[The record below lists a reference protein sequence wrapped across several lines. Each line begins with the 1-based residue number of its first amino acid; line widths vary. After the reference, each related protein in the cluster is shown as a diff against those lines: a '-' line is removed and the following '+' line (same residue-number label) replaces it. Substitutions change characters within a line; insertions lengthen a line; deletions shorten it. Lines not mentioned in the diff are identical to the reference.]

1 MADGELPAAASGV
14 FSLGGTVAVTRL
26 GYGAMRITGRGIWGD
41 PPDRDAAIKVLRRAA
56 ELGVDF
62 IDTADS
68 YGPHVSEELIR
79 EALHPYHGVTI
90 ATKGGLTRSGPDQ
103 WGTVGRPEYLRQC
116 VEMSLRRLGLD
127 TIDLYQLHRID
138 PQIPAADQVGE
149 LGALRK
155 EGKIRHIGLSEVTVP
170 EIAEARLTAPI
181 ASVQNLYNVLYRES
195 EDVLDYCE
203 REGLGF
209 IPYCPIASG
218 GFAGPAGPLAQ
229 LGRQAGVTGVQ
240 LALAWMLRRSPVML
254 PIPGTGSVAH
264 LEENVGAA
272 EVELADDL
280 FRALSALADPSLCA
294 ARGLRPGRQ
303 PRVVRPGRQPRVV
316 RPGRQPIC
324 WPADIRSSQAS
335 TTRAVIPSS
344 AALPQDRGS

>member
-1 MADGELPAAASGV
+1 MKSTPTSIARRS
-14 FSLGGTVAVTRL
+14 TRIAVSRSA
-26 GYGAMRITGRGIWGD
+26 GSPQM
-41 PPDRDAAIKVLRRAA
+41 P
-56 ELGVDF
+56 
-62 IDTADS
+62 
-68 YGPHVSEELIR
+68 GPVIR
-79 EALHPYHGVTI
+79 EALHPYDSVTI

-116 VEMSLRRLGLD
+116 VEMSLRRLGVD

-149 LGALRK
+149 LGAMRK
-155 EGKIRHIGLSEVTVP
+155 EGKIQHIGLSEVTVP
-170 EIAEARLTAPI
+170 EIGEARLTAPI
-181 ASVQNLYNVLYRES
+181 ASVQNLYNVLDRRS

-218 GFAGPAGPLAQ
+218 QFAGPGPLAQ
-229 LGRQAGVTGVQ
+229 LGRQAGATGVQ

-272 EVELADDL
+272 QVELTDDQ
-280 FRALSALADPSLCA
+280 FAALSALA
-294 ARGLRPGRQ
+294 GPG
-303 PRVVRPGRQPRVV
+303 
-316 RPGRQPIC
+316 
-324 WPADIRSSQAS
+324 
-335 TTRAVIPSS
+335 
-344 AALPQDRGS
+344 

>member
-1 MADGELPAAASGV
+1 MTDGELVALASGV
-14 FSLGGTVAVTRL
+14 FALGGNVAVTRL
-26 GYGAMRITGRGIWGD
+26 GYGAMQLTGRGIWGP
-41 PPDRDAAIKVLRRAA
+41 PPDPGEAIRVLRRAV

-68 YGPHVSEELIR
+68 YGPFVSEELIR
-79 EALHPYHGVTI
+79 EALYPYTGITI

-149 LGALRK
+149 LADLRK
-155 EGKIRHIGLSEVTVP
+155 EGKIRHIGLSEVSVS
-170 EIAEARLTAPI
+170 EVGEARLTAPI
-181 ASVQNLYNVLYRES
+181 ASVQNLYNLLERRS

-209 IPYCPIASG
+209 IPYCPIATG
-218 GFAGPAGPLAQ
+218 QFNAPAGQLSVLA
-229 LGRQAGVTGVQ
+229 RKAGATGVQ
-240 LALAWMLRRSPVML
+240 LALAWLLRRSPVVL
-254 PIPGTGSVAH
+254 PIPGTASVAH

-272 EVELADDL
+272 QLELDEEQFEAM
-280 FRALSALADPSLCA
+280 SALAPPPVA
-294 ARGLRPGRQ
+294 
-303 PRVVRPGRQPRVV
+303 
-316 RPGRQPIC
+316 
-324 WPADIRSSQAS
+324 
-335 TTRAVIPSS
+335 
-344 AALPQDRGS
+344 